1 MIEIP
6 KTIKQSTYDAIKL
19 KSERPET
26 RNPHTQC
33 IYFVLKAEV
42 DAGRVQVIEG

>member
-6 KTIKQSTYDAIKL
+6 KTLKQSTFDAIRL

-26 RNPHTQC
+26 RNINSIC
-33 IYFVLKAEV
+33 IYNVLKQEV
-42 DAGRVQVIEG
+42 EAGRIQVIEG